1 MFFYV
6 RHIFIYMDINKIF
19 NLFDDKSDFKDEE
32 IYVINLYEQPL
43 FWVGMFEKLI
53 KNNDIFKRQ
62 LSTFF
67 KKNDP
72 EYSTE
77 MLAESGDALVFNRAW
92 QFIKQIDLSDPNH
105 QNAVRIRANGSY
117 LFNALDQAINY
128 FVELEDYE
136 KCSHLKKI
144 FDFTEENL
152 EV

>member
-1 MFFYV
+1 
-6 RHIFIYMDINKIF
+6 MDINKIF

-53 KNNDIFKRQ
+53 KNNDVFKRQ

-67 KKNDP
+67 RKNDP

-77 MLAESGDALVFNRAW
+77 LLEESGDALVFNRAW
-92 QFIKQIDLSDPNH
+92 QFIKIIDLNDPNH

-117 LFNALDQAINY
+117 LFNALEQAIN
-128 FVELEDYE
+128 
-136 KCSHLKKI
+136 
-144 FDFTEENL
+144 
-152 EV
+152 

>member
-1 MFFYV
+1 
-6 RHIFIYMDINKIF
+6 
-19 NLFDDKSDFKDEE
+19 
-32 IYVINLYEQPL
+32 
-43 FWVGMFEKLI
+43 MFEKLI
-53 KNNDIFKRQ
+53 KNNDVFKRQ

-67 KKNDP
+67 RKNDP

-77 MLAESGDALVFNRAW
+77 LLQESGDAVVFNRAW
-92 QFIKQIDLSDPNH
+92 QFIKQIDLNDPNH

-117 LFNALDQAINY
+117 LFNALEQAINY

-144 FDFTEENL
+144 FDFGEENL

>member
-1 MFFYV
+1 
-6 RHIFIYMDINKIF
+6 MDINKIF

-53 KNNDIFKRQ
+53 KNNDVFKRQ

-92 QFIKQIDLSDPNH
+92 QFIKQIDL
-105 QNAVRIRANGSY
+105 RIIY
-117 LFNALDQAINY
+117 KFL
-128 FVELEDYE
+128 
-136 KCSHLKKI
+136 
-144 FDFTEENL
+144 
-152 EV
+152 